1 MNEKWLQDRI
11 GLLINHYISLMQ
23 NETDRYEQ
31 TCKLLRD
38 YYTAMEGGAGKD
50 KSNPWIS
57 LFFIIDVLTLVIVVI
72 LNSSVFRKVIILFNW
87 LLFLHEIIKKP
98 YVF

>member
-23 NETDRYEQ
+23 NETDRYQQ

-38 YYTAMEGGAGKD
+38 YYTAMEGGVGKD
-50 KSNPWIS
+50 KSNS
-57 LFFIIDVLTLVIVVI
+57 
-72 LNSSVFRKVIILFNW
+72 
-87 LLFLHEIIKKP
+87 
-98 YVF
+98 